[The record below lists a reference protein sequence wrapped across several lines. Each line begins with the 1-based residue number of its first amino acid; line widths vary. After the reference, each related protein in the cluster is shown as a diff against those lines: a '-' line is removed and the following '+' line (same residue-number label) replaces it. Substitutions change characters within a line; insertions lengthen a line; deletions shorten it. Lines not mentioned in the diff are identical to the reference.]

1 MIRLMLTGYVLLAIA
16 ASFHLGHHTHFYSD
30 GILLDTP
37 YVTYWYDFD
46 GVAQ

>member
-1 MIRLMLTGYVLLAIA
+1 MIRLLLTGYVLIA
-16 ASFHLGHHTHFYSD
+16 LVVAFQLGQSTFFYSD

-37 YVTYWYDFD
+37 YVTYWFDYD

>member
-1 MIRLMLTGYVLLAIA
+1 MVRLMLTGYVLIA
-16 ASFHLGHHTHFYSD
+16 LVSAFNLGQNTTFHSD

-37 YVTYWYDFD
+37 YLTYWLDYG

>member
-1 MIRLMLTGYVLLAIA
+1 MIRLMLTGYVLIAIA
-16 ASFHLGHHTHFYSD
+16 ASFHLGQSTFFYSD

-37 YVTYWYDFD
+37 YVTYWLDYD

>member
-1 MIRLMLTGYVLLAIA
+1 MIRLMLTGYVLIA
-16 ASFHLGHHTHFYSD
+16 LVAAFNLGQSTFFYSD

-37 YVTYWYDFD
+37 YVTYWFDYD

>member
-1 MIRLMLTGYVLLAIA
+1 MVRLMLIGYVVIAIA
-16 ASFHLGHHTHFYSD
+16 ASFHLGQSTFFYSD

-37 YVTYWYDFD
+37 YVTYWLDYD